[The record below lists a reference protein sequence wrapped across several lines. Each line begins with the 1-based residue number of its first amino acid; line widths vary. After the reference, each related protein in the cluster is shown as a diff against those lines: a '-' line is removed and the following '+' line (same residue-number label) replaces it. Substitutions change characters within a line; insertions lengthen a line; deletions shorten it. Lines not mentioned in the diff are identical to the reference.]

1 MPARKKKESVEEA
14 QQVEKRTRSPKAKD
28 VVPAE
33 PVVAEV
39 TTVAVPADVLTQL
52 MAQIQTL
59 TAEVGELRTQVV
71 APRVTEG
78 VNQPESG
85 GDQGEQLSYGL
96 GELSQEEIDQ
106 ANAHP
111 DMMPD
116 DFWQP
121 ELDEEVVEIPALNV
135 PRFEEKNPG
144 LLAEVAQFNATTATG
159 VSLEVT
165 QEEIDLA
172 SEHPDEMPA
181 EFYAND
187 SEEDYVQQTVDSQ
200 EIEAQFPGLM
210 GAIEAFNSEDDE
222 EDASLTPEE
231 SGALLSGFDEVM
243 AEVVEEDQVDESTS
257 TEVSSTA
264 SAVDFAAIP
273 DDGELSADQIA
284 AMFAGGVAEVSVDD
298 LATIPDDGELS
309 ADQIAAMFA
318 GGVAEVSVDDLATI
332 PDDGE
337 LSADQIAAMFAS
349 TDADETDV
357 SGFVAAESDAAEL
370 SDDEIAAAIELGAV
384 EEKPE
389 EPEIEDDF
397 DLDSLTEE
405 DLVALVKGN
414 IDAQAEALDAA
425 AEAKAA
431 EEAEAAN
438 RADGVMS
445 AAEIAALLDTPDEPG
460 EVVPSSSSAMSDEE
474 LRALLGAPV
483 EKPVAQ
489 EKEENTFGFVGSD
502 PVNFSKPQAQASEG
516 SSEIGAIKAVPAHFA
531 VRAMALPIRFQE
543 GKILCQVAEPIDR
556 VALDRMSQAIGFGI
570 LVEPA
575 PIDQVIAGLREAYA
589 EVQDYHARFAV
600 MSGAQRRPSLRE
612 KMGDLWKKIA

>member
-318 GGVAEVSVDDLATI
+318 
-332 PDDGE
+332 
-337 LSADQIAAMFAS
+337 S

-370 SDDEIAAAIELGAV
+370 SDDEIAAAIEMGAV
-384 EEKPE
+384 ENVPA

-489 EKEENTFGFVGSD
+489 EKEENTVGFVGSD

>member
-1 MPARKKKESVEEA
+1 M
-14 QQVEKRTRSPKAKD
+14 EKRTRSPKAK
-28 VVPAE
+28 VVVAAE

-39 TTVAVPADVLTQL
+39 PTVAIPADVLTQL

-71 APRVTEG
+71 APVVE
-78 VNQPESG
+78 VEIAQPASKHVSVP
-85 GDQGEQLSYGL
+85 DSSYGL
-96 GELSQEEIDQ
+96 GELTQEEIDL
-106 ANAHP
+106 ANDHP
-111 DMMPD
+111 DLMPD

-144 LLAEVAQFNATTATG
+144 LLAEVAQFNATEATG
-159 VSLEVT
+159 MSLEVT

-181 EFYAND
+181 DFYAND
-187 SEEDYVQQTVDSQ
+187 SDEEYVELAVDSD

-210 GAIEAFNSEDDE
+210 GAIEAFNLEDDE
-222 EDASLTPEE
+222 EDSSLTPEE
-231 SGALLSGFDEVM
+231 SGALLSAFDEVM
-243 AEVVEEDQVDESTS
+243 AEVVEEDPIDESANYEFS
-257 TEVSSTA
+257 TPA
-264 SAVDFAAIP
+264 SAEDLSEIP
-273 DDGELSADQIA
+273 DEGELSSDQIA
-284 AMFAGGVAEVSVDD
+284 AMFAGAEAVGTVAQEFMVAESEAV
-298 LATIPDDGELS
+298 
-309 ADQIAAMFA
+309 
-318 GGVAEVSVDDLATI
+318 
-332 PDDGE
+332 
-337 LSADQIAAMFAS
+337 
-349 TDADETDV
+349 
-357 SGFVAAESDAAEL
+357 EL
-370 SDDEIAAAIELGAV
+370 SDDEIAAAIEMGAV
-384 EEKPE
+384 EEKLE

-405 DLVALVKGN
+405 DLVALVRGN

-489 EKEENTFGFVGSD
+489 DKEENTVGFVGSE
-502 PVNFSKPQAQASEG
+502 PASFTKPKAQDTEG
-516 SSEIGAIKAVPAHFA
+516 GSEIGAIKAVPAHFA

>member
-96 GELSQEEIDQ
+96 GDLTQEEIDQ
-106 ANAHP
+106 ANADP

-181 EFYAND
+181 DFYAND

-222 EDASLTPEE
+222 EDASLTLEE

-318 GGVAEVSVDDLATI
+318 
-332 PDDGE
+332 
-337 LSADQIAAMFAS
+337 S

-370 SDDEIAAAIELGAV
+370 SDDEIAAAIEMGAV
-384 EEKPE
+384 ENVPA

-425 AEAKAA
+425 AEAKAT

-489 EKEENTFGFVGSD
+489 EKEENTVGFVGSD